1 MRTPQSK
8 SIAITKR
15 HRVSTRSLTAVSALR
30 FGTAVHDL
38 ADLWVRLVFS
48 QSLSLS
54 LTSLRLGVSR
64 ESQRGETETE
74 TEHLVLAKLLECG
87 VKHRFGLDGRMALLP
102 PKAVSALRFGTAV
115 QDLAELRGAPG
126 VFSESQSQSH
136 IAETG
141 SLKGVSTR

>member
-15 HRVSTRSLTAVSALR
+15 HRVSARSLTAVSALR

-64 ESQRGETETE
+64 ESQRGETETPE
-74 TEHLVLAKLLECG
+74 LHGLAKLLECG
-87 VKHRFGLDGRMALLP
+87 VKHRFGLGGRMALLH
-102 PKAVSALRFGTAV
+102 PKAVSALLV
-115 QDLAELRGAPG
+115 QDAP
-126 VFSESQSQSH
+126 
-136 IAETG
+136 
-141 SLKGVSTR
+141 R